1 MFTTIIE
8 WLVFL
13 TVVGMVAFAVCA
25 IVYAFYAVIATAKGT
40 VNATI
45 ALVAVLGMFAALFSP
60 VILDGIIPANNWGIA
75 IILACWFVVAPA
87 FMLLSVW
94 AIERR

>member
-1 MFTTIIE
+1 MFTSIIE

-13 TVVGMVAFAVCA
+13 TVVGVLAFAVCA
-25 IVYAFYAVIATAKGT
+25 IAYAFYAVIATAKGT

-60 VILDGIIPANNWGIA
+60 VILNGVIPANNWGIA
-75 IILACWFVVAPA
+75 IIMVCWFAVAPA

>member
-1 MFTTIIE
+1 MFTSIIE

-13 TVVGMVAFAVCA
+13 TVVGVLAFAVCA

-60 VILDGIIPANNWGIA
+60 VILNGVIPANSWGIA
-75 IILACWFVVAPA
+75 IIMVCWFAVAPA

>member
-1 MFTTIIE
+1 MFTSIIE

-13 TVVGMVAFAVCA
+13 TVVGMIAFAVCA
-25 IVYAFYAVIATAKGT
+25 IVYAFYAMIATAKGT

-45 ALVAVLGMFAALFSP
+45 ALVAVLGMFAAVFSP

-75 IILACWFVVAPA
+75 IILACWFAIAPA
-87 FMLLSVW
+87 FVLLSVW
-94 AIERR
+94 AIERK